1 MSQKRKFVIFAAVMK
16 KAYLL
21 FLISILWASFELFG
35 QAEHYDIHPKFTY
48 GPTAKEQQ
56 LLPTWYQKTTA
67 GAFPEAPVTA
77 LAEFHPMGGVM
88 IAYPL
93 GVPVSLVREL
103 SLITKVK
110 VLVYPASD
118 SNTVKNYFLSNG
130 VNIGN
135 VQYWVINHDS
145 YWTRDYG
152 PWFILDGN
160 DEVAVV
166 DFTYN
171 RPSRP
176 YDDAALVSITNK
188 MGMERY
194 EMPMVHTG
202 GNYMV
207 NGYGTAA
214 STSLILE
221 ENPNQTEASLTTMA
235 HNYLGVDEY
244 LITNDPLGDYIAHID
259 CWGKFLA
266 PDKVLIGQVPA
277 NNPRYSEYEIAANL
291 FANATTAWGNH
302 YQVFRVFEPA
312 SGYYATPYTNS
323 LILNDHVFVPITG
336 TQWDDDA
343 IAVYEQAMPGYTI
356 VPVMESDYTP
366 WYNTDALHCR
376 THELADKDMLYIQHF
391 PVFEGVSSCVGQSIR
406 ATIKPLSG
414 TSLVEDSVRVFYR
427 INEGEWQSVPMQQVA
442 ENEYEAFIQAVY
454 ADEVDY
460 YIFAKDQSG
469 RRECHPYIGAADP
482 HHFTM
487 NTVGIEEHGSARVQ
501 VDVFPNP
508 VTDRVV
514 VRGEELRS
522 VEVYDSF
529 GRLVTTFAVSG
540 SMPSMDCTNWPAG
553 VYLLNI
559 TNAQGQKVQKKVVKV
574 L

>member
-1 MSQKRKFVIFAAVMK
+1 MRMNVIFAAVMK
-16 KAYLL
+16 KVYLL
-21 FLISILWASFELFG
+21 FAISIFLVAAEVFG
-35 QAEHYDIHPKFTY
+35 QVEHYDVHPKFTY
-48 GPTAKEQQ
+48 APTVVEQQ
-56 LLPTWYQKTTA
+56 MLPTWYQRATA
-67 GAFPEAPVTA
+67 STFPEAPVTA

-103 SLITKVK
+103 SLITNVK

-118 SNTVKNYFLSNG
+118 SNTAKSYFQSSG
-130 VNIGN
+130 VNIDN
-135 VQYWVINHDS
+135 VQFWVVNHDS

-160 DEVAVV
+160 DDIAVV

-171 RPSRP
+171 RPARP
-176 YDDAALVSITNK
+176 HDDAALVSVTNK

-221 ENPNQTEASLTTMA
+221 ENPNQTEASLTNMA
-235 HNYLGVDEY
+235 HNYLGVDNY

-277 NNPRYSEYEIAANL
+277 NDPRYSEYEIAANL
-291 FANATTAWGNH
+291 FANTVTAWGNH
-302 YQVFRVFEPA
+302 YQVYRVYEPG
-312 SGYYATPYTNS
+312 SGNYVTPYTNS
-323 LILNDHVFVPITG
+323 LILNDHVFVPVTG
-336 TQWDDDA
+336 TDWDDDA
-343 IAVYEQAMPGYTI
+343 IDVYEQAMPGYTI
-356 VPVMESDYTP
+356 VPVMESYYTP

-376 THELADKDMLYIQHF
+376 THELADKDMLYIRHF
-391 PVFEGVSSCVGQSIR
+391 PICTSQNGSVNQRITAIV
-406 ATIKPLSG
+406 KPLSG
-414 TSLVEDSVRVFYR
+414 EPLVQDSVRVYYR
-427 INEGEWQSVPMQQVA
+427 INEGEWQSVPMQQLSGD
-442 ENEYEAFIQAVY
+442 EYEAFILAEY
-454 ADEVDY
+454 DADVDY

-482 HHFTM
+482 HHYTASLD
-487 NTVGIEEHGSARVQ
+487 GISVSEVERFQ

-508 VTDRVV
+508 ATDRLV

-529 GRLVTTFAVSG
+529 GRLVTTFAVTG
-540 SMPSMDCTNWPAG
+540 TMQMMDCTSWPAG

>member
-1 MSQKRKFVIFAAVMK
+1 MK
-16 KAYLL
+16 KVY
-21 FLISILWASFELFG
+21 FFIIINILCALSELFG

-48 GPTAKEQQ
+48 GPTANEQQ

-103 SLITKVK
+103 SLITQVK

-130 VNIGN
+130 VNTAN
-135 VQYWVINHDS
+135 VQYWAINHDS

-176 YDDAALVSITNK
+176 HDDAALVSITNK

-221 ENPNQTEASLTTMA
+221 ENPNQTETSLTTMA

-277 NNPRYSEYEIAANL
+277 NDPRYSEYEIAANL
-291 FANATTAWGNH
+291 FANTVTAWGNH
-302 YQVFRVFEPA
+302 YQVYRVYEPG
-312 SGYYATPYTNS
+312 SGNYVTPYTNS
-323 LILNDHVFVPITG
+323 LILNDHVFVPVTG

-376 THELADKDMLYIQHF
+376 THELADKDMLFIQHF

-414 TSLVEDSVRVFYR
+414 ASLVEDSVRVFYR
-427 INEGEWQSVPMQQVA
+427 INEGEWQSVPMQQTA

-469 RRECHPYIGAADP
+469 RRECHPFIGAADP
-482 HHFTM
+482 HHYAASLDGTSVSEVESM
-487 NTVGIEEHGSARVQ
+487 P

-514 VRGEELRS
+514 VRGENLRS
-522 VEVYDSF
+522 VTVYDSF
-529 GRLVTTFAVSG
+529 GRLVTSIDVSG
-540 SMPSMDCTNWPAG
+540 AMLMTDCSSWPAG

>member
-1 MSQKRKFVIFAAVMK
+1 MK
-16 KAYLL
+16 KIYLL
-21 FLISILWASFELFG
+21 FTVGILCALSELFG
-35 QAEHYDIHPKFTY
+35 QAEHYDVHPKFTY
-48 GPTAKEQQ
+48 GPTAIEQQ
-56 LLPTWYQKTTA
+56 LLPTWYHKTTA
-67 GAFPEAPVTA
+67 SAFPEAPVTA

-103 SLITKVK
+103 SLITNVK

-130 VNIGN
+130 VNIAN
-135 VQYWVINHDS
+135 VQYWVVNHDT

-171 RPSRP
+171 RPARP
-176 YDDAALVSITNK
+176 HDDAALIPITNK
-188 MGMERY
+188 MGMDRY

-214 STSLILE
+214 STSLLFE
-221 ENPNQTEASLTTMA
+221 ENPDQTEDSLILMA

-277 NNPRYSEYEIAANL
+277 NNPRYSEYEIAANF
-291 FANATTAWGNH
+291 FANAVTAWGNH
-302 YQVFRVFEPA
+302 YQVYRVYEPG
-312 SGYYATPYTNS
+312 SGNYVTPYTNS
-323 LILNDHVFVPITG
+323 LILNDHVFVPVTG
-336 TQWDDDA
+336 TDWDDDA
-343 IAVYEQAMPGYTI
+343 IDVYEQAMPGYTI
-356 VPVMESDYTP
+356 VPIMQSSYTP

-376 THELADKDMLYIQHF
+376 THELADKDMLYIRHF
-391 PVFEGVSSCVGQSIR
+391 PICQSQSGSVNQRIT
-406 ATIKPLSG
+406 AIIKPLSG
-414 TSLVEDSVRVFYR
+414 EPLVQDSVRVYYR
-427 INEGEWQSVPMQQVA
+427 INEGEWQSVPMQQL
-442 ENEYEAFIQAVY
+442 NGDEYEAFILAEY
-454 ADEVDY
+454 DADVDY

-469 RRECHPYIGAADP
+469 RRECHPYIGVADP
-482 HHFTM
+482 HHYTASLD
-487 NTVGIEEHGSARVQ
+487 GISVSEVERLQ

-508 VTDRVV
+508 ATDRLV
-514 VRGEELRS
+514 VRGEDLRS

-529 GRLVTTFAVSG
+529 GRFVTTFAVTG
-540 SMPSMDCTNWPAG
+540 TMQMMDCTSWPAG